1 MAPIKLTELL
11 KEVVKPIPFDENH
24 WQVGISKIPIKAF
37 AWFEDKEPLLSPSK
51 VFNVVELR
59 HRLTWLSEGS
69 LGYQIKNE
77 KYFGPQGNPVEKDLY
92 SRFRRY
98 LAGTADNSV

>member
-1 MAPIKLTELL
+1 MPPIKLTELL
-11 KEVVKPIPFDENH
+11 KEAAKTIPFSEIH
-24 WQVGISKIPIKAF
+24 WQSGIDKIPIKAF
-37 AWFEDKEPLLSPSK
+37 AWFEDKEPLLSPFK

-69 LGYQIKNE
+69 LGYHMKHE

-98 LAGTADNSV
+98 LSGTSDNSV